1 MTDPRPQSD
10 PHFLL
15 RRKRVVAREVNAN
28 EVEAANRNAATIAPE
43 EVLPPPVDEKVDAA
57 VVIDPTTLGRRYRR
71 SSHQRVYR
79 WTQFCTLLAGLLS
92 AVATICTM
100 VDEVAAAR
108 ACAWPAI
115 VLGIAAISLA
125 GHNSLSAR
133 WRGWAI
139 AVAVFAVAALALT
152 WIQKALV

>member
-1 MTDPRPQSD
+1 MTDPRSQSD

-15 RRKRVVAREVNAN
+15 RRKRVVAREVNAD

-43 EVLPPPVDEKVDAA
+43 EVLPPPVDEQVDAA

-115 VLGIAAISLA
+115 VLGIAAIVLA

-139 AVAVFAVAALALT
+139 AAAVFAVAALALT
-152 WIQKALV
+152 WIQKALI